1 MSKNTYITDGGGSGR
16 NAIVDEGGYLRVQSS
31 FIPPDDDRDLK
42 VVYRNFLT
50 LDGDGTTNS
59 MLVDGSTTS
68 QLFFIQGE
76 PNNDIYIT
84 TISFFIQADGLTLG
98 NDFAGNGTLLT
109 NGCRLY
115 YEDKNGE
122 INVGANLDSNFSF
135 VRLCQGNAPFGNDTF
150 AFIKNAGV
158 PAIFPNLN
166 FKKVFGFNQ
175 GLKLLSGTNNKLILE
190 INDDLSTGLGTNPA
204 FNVLVFGFKIIKE

>member
-122 INVGANLDSNFSF
+122 INVGTNLDSNFSF